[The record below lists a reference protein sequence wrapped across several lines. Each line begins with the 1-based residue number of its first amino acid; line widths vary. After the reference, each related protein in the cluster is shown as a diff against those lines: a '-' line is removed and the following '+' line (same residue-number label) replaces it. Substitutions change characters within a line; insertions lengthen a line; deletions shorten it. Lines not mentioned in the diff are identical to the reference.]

1 MTIEKNNPKKNRFLS
16 GSSRFFGEAID
27 GAGMYRQDWSPL
39 CQSYKNYQI
48 LSGNPEKMHVL
59 LKP

>member
-1 MTIEKNNPKKNRFLS
+1 MTIEKNNPQKNRLLS
-16 GSSRFFGEAID
+16 GSSRFLGEAI
-27 GAGMYRQDWSPL
+27 AGMYRQDWMPL